1 MFATLVISI
10 WCQSHHQVC
19 FSFWREVTCIWY
31 GQKAHTMDFHLCV
44 IKLIWSLIT
53 ASCISS
59 VLLKSQENIKK
70 LLNIHGLLTFCV
82 HSKLE
87 YKKNLIVVSQKRW
100 VRLRNSRRGGSESHP
115 LRKGRKVEIAFLAVA
130 ITAFMFSIFCSH
142 QPSFDR

>member
-87 YKKNLIVVSQKRW
+87 YKKKSDCCEPEKMAEIEKQQKRREW
-100 VRLRNSRRGGSESHP
+100 KSPLEKREEGRNSLPCCCYNCIYVFNLLFSS
-115 LRKGRKVEIAFLAVA
+115 A
-130 ITAFMFSIFCSH
+130 ILW
-142 QPSFDR
+142 